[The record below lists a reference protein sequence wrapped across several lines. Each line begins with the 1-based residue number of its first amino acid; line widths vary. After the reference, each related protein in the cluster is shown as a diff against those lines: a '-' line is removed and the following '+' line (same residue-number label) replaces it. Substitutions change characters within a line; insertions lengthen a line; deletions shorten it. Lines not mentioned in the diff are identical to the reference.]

1 MAKYPKVPFSDFNEE
16 DDGSGVLRLIL
27 SSWDAFHYVVKKFE
41 NYQDYLWR
49 GQRCDG
55 KEWSL
60 KSSFDRRFPGIPSDE
75 RQRKLEG
82 ILENFGGHLRD
93 LPRGRRTN
101 AFTDDVKWAIGQ
113 HYGLLTPLLDWTEC
127 PYIAAY
133 MAFHKKVKD
142 QTDNRVVY
150 ALSKAVKLLQAKT
163 KDSVSKELLRTER
176 FVAFPEIPKNRLD
189 DKQNKRLKAQK
200 GKFTLALNGD
210 DIAKNVRRLAA
221 KGKYQGETILA
232 EILIPD
238 RFRGECLEYLR
249 ARGLTHG
256 ILFPDYS
263 GAVEICKHETG
274 V

>member
-1 MAKYPKVPFSDFNEE
+1 MRVT
-16 DDGSGVLRLIL
+16 L
-27 SSWDAFHYVVKKFE
+27 SSWDAFHDVVKKFE
-41 NYQDYLWR
+41 SYPDYLWR

-60 KSSFDRRFPGIPSDE
+60 KSSFDRKFPDIPIDE
-75 RQRKLEG
+75 RHRKLEG

-93 LPRGRRTN
+93 LPQGRRNN
-101 AFTDDVKWAIGQ
+101 ALTADDKWAIGQ

-142 QTDNRVVY
+142 QQTDNRVIY

-163 KDSVSKELLRTER
+163 KDSASKELLRSER
-176 FVAFPEIPKNRLD
+176 FVAFPEISKKRLS

-210 DIAKNVRRLAA
+210 DIAKNVTRLAG
-221 KGKYQGETILA
+221 KGKYQGQTILA

-238 RFRGECLEYLR
+238 RFRAECLEYLR

-256 ILFPDYS
+256 TLFPDYS
-263 GAVEICKHETG
+263 GAVEICKHDTG